1 MSFLRK
7 LELGVLSH
15 LFKNQTIR
23 MAKRRT
29 TVLKRMSVS
38 FFAVFIINQSNIISD
53 AYILG
58 NEEQNKPYS
67 FFIDGPD
74 PFRMKP

>member
-1 MSFLRK
+1 MSVLRK

-29 TVLKRMSVS
+29 KVLKRMSIS
-38 FFAVFIINQSNIISD
+38 FFVVFTIGQLDLASA
-53 AYILG
+53 AYLKG
-58 NEEQNKPYS
+58 NDEQNKPYS

-74 PFRMKP
+74 PFRMTP